1 MSVNVRRDALAW
13 HVIVYCQ
20 LVKKPEFLQRVV
32 WEFFVG
38 GKVTDESVFA
48 MIEFLNRILKP

>member
-20 LVKKPEFLQRVV
+20 LVEKTKFVQRVI
-32 WEFFVG
+32 WEFFVR
-38 GKVTDESVFA
+38 GKVTDESVFTK
-48 MIEFLNRILKP
+48 IKFLNRILKS